1 MDNQGANI
9 QDLENRFYDILSEF
23 TQGTTRSRSTRS
35 HTPSSDYE
43 IISLL
48 LREYS
53 STMRD
58 YNTNIRQIIR
68 LISAHQTTR
77 ASATTGTGTRR
88 QSTYV
93 PQTPLFYYNY
103 TTNWNPIPPPAS
115 NPNVLTRE
123 EIARATITYGF
134 TENMIIYDNETGEP
148 TNVCP
153 ISLDPFV
160 IGDVVCE
167 IRGCRH
173 KFKRP
178 NLMTWLRR
186 NTRCPVCRFDLANT
200 EDVQDASGDPV
211 QDVSGAE
218 QEEQVA
224 PDTTESN
231 VNNLQ
236 STITQ
241 ILQGFLNGSGSNL
254 DISGNRLLYEFEI
267 PMNRLFNN
275 PDGPEMPD
283 GPETPDVD

>member
-35 HTPSSDYE
+35 HAPSSDYE

-68 LISAHQTTR
+68 LISAHQNTR
-77 ASATTGTGTRR
+77 TNATTGTGTGTGTSR

-93 PQTPLFYYNY
+93 PQNPLFYYNY

-153 ISLDPFV
+153 ISLDPFIV
-160 IGDVVCE
+160 GDVVCE
-167 IRGCRH
+167 IIGCRH

-186 NTRCPVCRFDLANT
+186 NTRCPVCRFDLAHV
-200 EDVQDASGDPV
+200 EEVQDASGAPV
-211 QDVSGAE
+211 QDASGAE
-218 QEEQVA
+218 QEEQAA
-224 PDTTESN
+224 PES
-231 VNNLQ
+231 NLQ

-275 PDGPEMPD
+275 PDAPD
-283 GPETPDVD
+283 VPDVD